1 MCFNPKDKKKKM
13 QKKKTLIFGPVKSRR
28 LGRSL
33 GIELVPKK
41 ICSMDCIYCE
51 IGKTFSRTIKRNKY
65 YSWDLIE
72 ASIYQAKEMEDIFD
86 VVTFTGSG
94 EPTLNIYFEQAI
106 ELTKKIIKKPI
117 AVLTNSSLLFV
128 PSVNSSLKI
137 VDILLPS
144 LDAARLETFK
154 KINQPHPKIK
164 LEQIIQNLKN
174 LRIEMRGEMWLEILF
189 VKGVNDSKEDLEALK
204 TAIEYIN
211 PHKIQLN
218 TVVRPPAYEGVEPVP
233 FEELEGIAKF
243 LGKNAE
249 VILTKQK
256 FKKSLKGL
264 EIMDKEA
271 LEEKFLNY
279 LQRRPTTLKELSL
292 VFEIDETLTQS
303 ILDKLVSQNLIKKE
317 KYQKEI
323 FYLAK

>member
-1 MCFNPKDKKKKM
+1 MQEKKF
-13 QKKKTLIFGPVKSRR
+13 LIFGPVRSRR

-51 IGKTFSRTIKRNKY
+51 VGKTTNRTIKRNKY

-86 VVTFTGSG
+86 VITFTGSG
-94 EPTLNIYFEQAI
+94 EPTLNIYFEKAI
-106 ELTKKIIKKPI
+106 ELSKKIIKKPV
-117 AVLTNSSLLFV
+117 AVLTNSSLLFI
-128 PSVNSSLKI
+128 PSINSSLKM

-144 LDAARLETFK
+144 LDAARFKTFK

-164 LEQIIQNLKN
+164 LQEIIEN
-174 LRIEMRGEMWLEILF
+174 LRTLRKEMKGEMWLEILF
-189 VKGVNDSKEDLEALK
+189 VKEVNDSKEDLEALK
-204 TAIEYIN
+204 IAVEYIN

-218 TVVRPPAYEGVEPVP
+218 TVVRPPAYKGVEPIS
-233 FEELEGIAKF
+233 FEKLEEIARF

-249 VILTKQK
+249 VILSKEK
-256 FKKSLKGL
+256 FKKSLRKFKDVEEETL
-264 EIMDKEA
+264 EK
-271 LEEKFLNY
+271 KFLNY

-292 VFEIDETLTQS
+292 VFEIDETLTRS
-303 ILDKLVSQNLIKKE
+303 ILDKLISQNLIKKE